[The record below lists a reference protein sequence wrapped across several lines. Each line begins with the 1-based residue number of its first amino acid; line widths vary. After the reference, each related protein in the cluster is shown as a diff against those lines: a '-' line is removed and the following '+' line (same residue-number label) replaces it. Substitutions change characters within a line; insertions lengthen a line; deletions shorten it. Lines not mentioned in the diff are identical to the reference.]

1 MESSL
6 VRYIASQCRMEIDG
20 YTEYVDKV
28 SKCIQE
34 KGMVDN
40 MLSEP
45 AYTKKV
51 APLSY
56 SEGRRISYEIVY
68 SNSICGISYTWYINM
83 DFFEKSTG
91 TELRINITSQTY
103 IISIEDEYFTRLT
116 QVVEECI
123 KKDWRVLVKV
133 VDAYGDMLNMI
144 LFPELHRIENTAR
157 RVVNGLMS
165 RVYSAMWFKENNGI
179 CNNTGKECSG
189 TDKVKNSE
197 YAVFDNTVIMMSIA
211 DFDRV
216 ITQEW
221 DCVFS
226 RYFSQD
232 FRYDMHKLA
241 QAYTKVLNNYCSD
254 KEFYIDTKRIMESVN
269 KELVN
274 VLWKIENFM

>member
-6 VRYIASQCRMEIDG
+6 VRYIASQCRTEIDG

-165 RVYSAMWFKENNGI
+165 GAYSAMWYKENGRV
-179 CNNTGKECSG
+179 CDNTEECSE

>member
-91 TELRINITSQTY
+91 TELRINITS
-103 IISIEDEYFTRLT
+103 
-116 QVVEECI
+116 
-123 KKDWRVLVKV
+123 
-133 VDAYGDMLNMI
+133 
-144 LFPELHRIENTAR
+144 
-157 RVVNGLMS
+157 
-165 RVYSAMWFKENNGI
+165 
-179 CNNTGKECSG
+179 
-189 TDKVKNSE
+189 
-197 YAVFDNTVIMMSIA
+197 
-211 DFDRV
+211 
-216 ITQEW
+216 
-221 DCVFS
+221 
-226 RYFSQD
+226 
-232 FRYDMHKLA
+232 
-241 QAYTKVLNNYCSD
+241 
-254 KEFYIDTKRIMESVN
+254 
-269 KELVN
+269 
-274 VLWKIENFM
+274 